1 MAQVSIG
8 QVEYLEDLVRGL
20 LSVREALET
29 SCQEQIAVA
38 ESKYEEACAE
48 VENSECMLE
57 NAVQQE
63 QAAQQ
68 AVETAQQNLA
78 SSHSALSSAQS
89 ALSSCMAQPKDK
101 DGDSPDCSG
110 EESHVASAEAAVE
123 QAQAELGQAQAEL
136 EQAKENRQAM
146 EQRVDLA
153 KQTAAMAQQVL
164 EQTLQECNARLVSV
178 SQAIAVGIARL
189 ADAQRA
195 LDAYL
200 ATNPPAEQFH
210 ESVSQAIEVGTAR
223 LADAQ
228 RALDAYL
235 ATNPPA
241 KQFHEWL
248 KWDPAKHG
256 GPITPD
262 ILHDRMNLSAEQR
275 RMFQEYLYER
285 DPAYRRQVDRY
296 RVEWKE
302 AKGDAERN
310 IVARKTRTHL
320 SGAFG
325 EQMARHALA
334 PLGGK
339 IETQGRTFVGDGGRY
354 TKTDLIVMDLRAPVI
369 LGCGEG
375 MGAPM
380 GGSMAFE
387 VKCGRADY
395 LYAQKDHMAFQ
406 AEGHKQADAHCT
418 LCSRDIHD
426 LPPEKERELRD
437 ALRDAGSP
445 IVGMLP
451 SKNEIDQSCLG
462 FVHQGEE
469 KQP

>member
-8 QVEYLEDLVRGL
+8 QVENLEELVREL

-38 ESKYEEACAE
+38 ESKSEEARVE
-48 VENSECMLE
+48 VENSERMLE
-57 NAVQQE
+57 NATQQE

-68 AVETAQQNLA
+68 SVEMAQQNLA
-78 SSHSALSSAQS
+78 SSHSALSFAQS
-89 ALSSCMAQPKDK
+89 ALSSCMAQLKDE
-101 DGDSPDCSG
+101 DGGSPDCSG
-110 EESHVASAEAAVE
+110 EESDVASAEATIE
-123 QAQAELGQAQAEL
+123 QAQAELEQAQAEF

-146 EQRVDLA
+146 EHRVDLA
-153 KQTAAMAQQVL
+153 KQVAAVAQQVL
-164 EQTLQECNARLVSV
+164 EQTLQECNARLVLA
-178 SQAIAVGIARL
+178 SQAIEIGTARL
-189 ADAQRA
+189 ATAQRA

-200 ATNPPAEQFH
+200 ATN
-210 ESVSQAIEVGTAR
+210 
-223 LADAQ
+223 L
-228 RALDAYL
+228 
-235 ATNPPA
+235 PA

-248 KWDPAKHG
+248 KWSPAKHG

-262 ILHDRMNLSAEQR
+262 ILRDRMNLSGEQR
-275 RMFQEYLYER
+275 RMFQEHLYER
-285 DPAYRRQVDRY
+285 DPAYRKLVDRY
-296 RVEWKE
+296 RAEWKE

-310 IVARKTRTHL
+310 IVARKTRIHL

-354 TKTDLIVMDLRAPVI
+354 TKTDLIVTELCAPVI
-369 LGCGEG
+369 LGRGEG
-375 MGAPM
+375 MGAPV

-395 LYAQKDHMAFQ
+395 LYAQKDHMVFQ

-445 IVGMLP
+445 MVGMLP

-462 FVHQGEE
+462 FVRQSEE